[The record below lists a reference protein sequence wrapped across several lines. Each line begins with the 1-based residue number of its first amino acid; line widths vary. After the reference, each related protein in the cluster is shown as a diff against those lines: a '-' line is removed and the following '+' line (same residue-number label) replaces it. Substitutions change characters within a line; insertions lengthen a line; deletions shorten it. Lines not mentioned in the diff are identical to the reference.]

1 MAMQFGRVLT
11 SSGIGI
17 GTSASSAN
25 TSLLLFKNCV
35 VPSYPYGPNLTSTS
49 LSLRRPCLPEPKD
62 TVSSTN
68 AESKQQ
74 EPNSSS
80 EPKLKS
86 KSRYSRRGRKGKK
99 KDIEAEAEKKVPE
112 VEAEKNV
119 PVPGPVQSSQSP
131 TLLNLDLE
139 DVNPV
144 GLGRKSRQVFDEVW
158 RKFSGLGQISR
169 TPTIPANLED
179 PVFIRGP
186 MCDFTVPEAQDTTVL
201 VVGAT
206 SKIGRIV
213 IRKLLL
219 RGYNVKVLPFKQ
231 LIP

>member
-11 SSGIGI
+11 SGGIGI

-25 TSLLLFKNCV
+25 TSLVLFKNCV
-35 VPSYPYGPNLTSTS
+35 VPSYPYGPNLTSPS
-49 LSLRRPCLPEPKD
+49 LSLRRPACLPEPRD
-62 TVSSTN
+62 AIGSTN
-68 AESKQQ
+68 GENRQQ
-74 EPNSSS
+74 ETESSS
-80 EPKLKS
+80 EPKS
-86 KSRYSRRGRKGKK
+86 KSRSRSSRRGRKGKK
-99 KDIEAEAEKKVPE
+99 KDIE

-119 PVPGPVQSSQSP
+119 PEVEATKDVPVPIPVQSSQSP
-131 TLLNLDLE
+131 NLLNLDLE

-186 MCDFTVPEAQDTTVL
+186 MCDFTVPEAQDTMVL

-206 SKIGRIV
+206 SRIGRIV

-219 RGYNVKVLPFKQ
+219 RGYNVKVLSF
-231 LIP
+231 

>member
-1 MAMQFGRVLT
+1 V
-11 SSGIGI
+11 
-17 GTSASSAN
+17 
-25 TSLLLFKNCV
+25 
-35 VPSYPYGPNLTSTS
+35 
-49 LSLRRPCLPEPKD
+49 
-62 TVSSTN
+62 
-68 AESKQQ
+68 
-74 EPNSSS
+74 
-80 EPKLKS
+80 
-86 KSRYSRRGRKGKK
+86 
-99 KDIEAEAEKKVPE
+99 EAEKNVPE

-119 PVPGPVQSSQSP
+119 LVPESIQSSQSP
-131 TLLNLDLE
+131 NILNLDLE

-179 PVFIRGP
+179 PIFIRGP

-219 RGYNVKVLPFKQ
+219 RGYNVKVFPFKQ